1 MVISRGLPLLGWTPK
16 EDESGAAAAMA
27 IFDTP
32 QEAFGA
38 LRPACVQLTKAQT
51 VENVERLRS
60 QLRAVSDSAL
70 QELQEYV
77 LFPLRFALKTP
88 GPKREGVVRSVVQ
101 CVGFVLSATCVK
113 KADLLLEL
121 FSELCVC
128 LASPSSPPQLAPL
141 SEELKQDVVQALL
154 ALLHSAYG
162 DVLLS
167 LYQPSSLPQL
177 GFAMS
182 LLLGLAEQEKARQV
196 KMAALR
202 CLQAL
207 LLQCDCPQGHQSLE
221 KEEMRQ
227 CGDLFASFLP
237 GVSIALSKV
246 ITGDVKQ
253 GHTVVVSAI
262 RLFSRAVS
270 LVMADEQLA
279 QLPEERKKPASEQ
292 SKIQALGVHRD
303 SDWARNTA
311 SKLSILIKKV
321 VGSGSVHPHWKV
333 RRELVDMAH
342 LLLTTCGRSL
352 VDSAGQLLKALV
364 GLVNDESAEVRR
376 ESERALEDIAA
387 QECVAGNRHLADI
400 LCEDLH
406 SLATSLPRFM
416 TTQNDQGKTATLN
429 LVLGYLKLLGPKVSL
444 VLNSAS
450 HLRRLSKALMQ
461 VLELEVKD
469 VKVVEEKS
477 GAPEAFQLPL
487 PASLQRKYFRFFTDE
502 RIFSLLQQ
510 ICRALGSHGN
520 LYLLVDHFMDLYR
533 ESTVYRK
540 QAAMVLN
547 ELIAGAAGQEAQG
560 ASLSSEDLL
569 GIVTSVLEEYVDS
582 GNWHLVTSLEGQE
595 SWAEPADSRP
605 LAVAYEA
612 SRGPLPSLGSSPS
625 IRCMNS
631 NIWQICVQL
640 EGIGSF
646 ASALGKDFRF
656 LLISALYP
664 VLEKAGDGTLLVS
677 QTAKGTLAGICRACG
692 YVSIP
697 ELLGQNAD
705 YLVNEVSLRL
715 RHPVEEAQALR
726 VLEAMLRH
734 SDARVA
740 PLVEDLVGDV
750 LSRLDHCHSERAP
763 SFLGALRTL
772 MASLVSWFGLEQQTH
787 HEPDGGPSC
796 RPAQRPTHLPTAA
809 EMEEFFSAYVKQKQ
823 IAEGD
828 VEEEEEEEDSVGQ
841 PGATEEAPEA
851 EKPLPL
857 QAQMAK
863 DVLERAVHLLPSKS
877 LAVRLKA
884 LDVLELCLMVLG
896 PHEDVL
902 LPLAHRAWPALV
914 CRLINDDPLA
924 VLRAFKVLCTLGSC
938 SGDFLR
944 SRFCK
949 DVLPKLAASLASQA
963 PTSAHAGPVYGH
975 SLAFKL
981 QLAVLQG
988 LGSLCQALDLGENDL
1003 NTVVDACLPY
1013 LSARQPVRLQE
1024 GARSVFLR
1032 LMEVDPDAIWF
1043 FLCNVWCPR
1052 NPEPPHPCLRPVKL
1066 AGGEKTRNEFTDNVQ
1081 SLLDQLG
1088 G

>member
-1 MVISRGLPLLGWTPK
+1 
-16 EDESGAAAAMA
+16 MA

-141 SEELKQDVVQALL
+141 SEELKQDVAQALL

-177 GFAMS
+177 GFAVS

-196 KMAALR
+196 KITALR

-253 GHTVVVSAI
+253 GHAVAVSAI
-262 RLFSRAVS
+262 KLFSGAVS

-279 QLPEERKKPASEQ
+279 QIPEEGKKPASEE
-292 SKIQALGVHRD
+292 SKIQALVVCRD
-303 SDWARNTA
+303 TDWTRNTA
-311 SKLSILIKKV
+311 CRLSILIEKV
-321 VGSGSVHPHWKV
+321 VGFGSVHPHWKV
-333 RRELVDMAH
+333 RRELVEMAR

-376 ESERALEDIAA
+376 ESERALEDVAA
-387 QECVAGNRHLADI
+387 QESVAGNRRLAD
-400 LCEDLH
+400 LLSEDLH

-416 TTQNDQGKTATLN
+416 TSQNDRGKMATLN
-429 LVLGYLKLLGPKVSL
+429 LLLGYLKLLGPKVSL

-450 HLRRLSKALMQ
+450 HLQRLSKALMQ

-469 VKVVEEKS
+469 VKVVEEKG
-477 GAPEAFQLPL
+477 GAPEVLQ
-487 PASLQRKYFRFFTDE
+487 PAGLQRKYFRFFTDE
-502 RIFSLLQQ
+502 RIFPLLQQ
-510 ICRALGSHGN
+510 ICRALGGHGN

-540 QAAMVLN
+540 QAAMVVN
-547 ELIAGAAGQEAQG
+547 ELIAGAAGREAQN
-560 ASLSSEDLL
+560 ASLSSEDLVA
-569 GIVTSVLEEYVDS
+569 IVTSVLEEYVDS

-595 SWAEPADSRP
+595 SWAEAAGSRP
-605 LAVAYEA
+605 LAVTYEA
-612 SRGPLPSLGSSPS
+612 SRGPLLPPESSPN

-631 NIWQICVQL
+631 NIWQICLQL

-646 ASALGKDFRF
+646 ASALEKDFRF

-664 VLEKAGDGTLLVS
+664 VLEKAGDSTLLVS
-677 QTAKGTLAGICRACG
+677 QTAKWTLAGMCRACG

-697 ELLGQNAD
+697 ELLRQNAD
-705 YLVNEVSLRL
+705 YLVNEISLRL
-715 RHPVEEAQALR
+715 RHPAEEAQALR

-740 PLVEDLVGDV
+740 PLVEDLVEDV
-750 LSRLDHCHSERAP
+750 LARLDQCHSERAP
-763 SFLGALRTL
+763 SFLAALRTL
-772 MASLVSWFGLEQQTH
+772 MASLGKLRMRDWEGFSE
-787 HEPDGGPSC
+787 C
-796 RPAQRPTHLPTAA
+796 RSFRTCWLCLAA
-809 EMEEFFSAYVKQKQ
+809 V
-823 IAEGD
+823 
-828 VEEEEEEEDSVGQ
+828 
-841 PGATEEAPEA
+841 
-851 EKPLPL
+851 LPL
-857 QAQMAK
+857 
-863 DVLERAVHLLPSKS
+863 R
-877 LAVRLKA
+877 
-884 LDVLELCLMVLG
+884 
-896 PHEDVL
+896 
-902 LPLAHRAWPALV
+902 
-914 CRLINDDPLA
+914 
-924 VLRAFKVLCTLGSC
+924 
-938 SGDFLR
+938 
-944 SRFCK
+944 
-949 DVLPKLAASLASQA
+949 
-963 PTSAHAGPVYGH
+963 
-975 SLAFKL
+975 
-981 QLAVLQG
+981 
-988 LGSLCQALDLGENDL
+988 
-1003 NTVVDACLPY
+1003 
-1013 LSARQPVRLQE
+1013 
-1024 GARSVFLR
+1024 
-1032 LMEVDPDAIWF
+1032 
-1043 FLCNVWCPR
+1043 
-1052 NPEPPHPCLRPVKL
+1052 
-1066 AGGEKTRNEFTDNVQ
+1066 
-1081 SLLDQLG
+1081 
-1088 G
+1088 

>member
-1 MVISRGLPLLGWTPK
+1 
-16 EDESGAAAAMA
+16 MA

-88 GPKREGVVRSVVQ
+88 GLKREGVVRSVVQ

-141 SEELKQDVVQALL
+141 SEELKQDVAQALL

-177 GFAMS
+177 GFAVS

-196 KMAALR
+196 KITALR

-253 GHTVVVSAI
+253 GHAVAVSAI
-262 RLFSRAVS
+262 KLFSGAVS

-279 QLPEERKKPASEQ
+279 QIPEEGKKPASEE
-292 SKIQALGVHRD
+292 SKIQALVVRRD
-303 SDWARNTA
+303 SDWTRNTA
-311 SKLSILIKKV
+311 CRLSILIEKV
-321 VGSGSVHPHWKV
+321 VGFGSVHPHWKV
-333 RRELVDMAH
+333 RRELVEMAR

-352 VDSAGQLLKALV
+352 VDSASQLLKALV

-376 ESERALEDIAA
+376 ESERALEDVAA
-387 QECVAGNRHLADI
+387 QESVAGNRRLAD
-400 LCEDLH
+400 LLSEDLH

-416 TTQNDQGKTATLN
+416 TSQNDRGKMATLN
-429 LVLGYLKLLGPKVSL
+429 LLLGYLKLLGPKVSL

-450 HLRRLSKALMQ
+450 HLQRLSKALMQ

-469 VKVVEEKS
+469 VKVVEEKR
-477 GAPEAFQLPL
+477 GAPEVLQ

-502 RIFSLLQQ
+502 RIFPLLQQ
-510 ICRALGSHGN
+510 ICQALGGHGN

-540 QAAMVLN
+540 QAAMVIN
-547 ELIAGAAGQEAQG
+547 ELIAGAAGREAQN
-560 ASLSSEDLL
+560 ASLSSEDLMA
-569 GIVTSVLEEYVDS
+569 IVTSVLEEYVDS

-595 SWAEPADSRP
+595 SWAEAAGSRP
-605 LAVAYEA
+605 LAVTYEA
-612 SRGPLPSLGSSPS
+612 CRGPLLPPESSPN

-631 NIWQICVQL
+631 NIWQICLQL

-664 VLEKAGDGTLLVS
+664 VLEKSGDGTLLVS
-677 QTAKGTLAGICRACG
+677 QTAKWTLAGMCQACG

-697 ELLGQNAD
+697 ELLRQNAD
-705 YLVNEVSLRL
+705 YLVNEISLRL
-715 RHPVEEAQALR
+715 RHPAEEAQALR

-740 PLVEDLVGDV
+740 PLVEDLVEDV
-750 LSRLDHCHSERAP
+750 LARLDQCHSERAP
-763 SFLGALRTL
+763 SFLAALRTL
-772 MASLVSWFGLEQQTH
+772 MASLASWFGPEQQTH
-787 HEPDGGPSC
+787 HEPEGGSSC
-796 RPAQRPTHLPTAA
+796 RRAQRLTNLPTAA
-809 EMEEFFSAYVKQKQ
+809 EMEEFFSAYVKQKR

-828 VEEEEEEEDSVGQ
+828 LEEEEEEEEDPAVR
-841 PGATEEAPEA
+841 PEAPE
-851 EKPLPL
+851 ETPGPERPLPL

-884 LDVLELCLMVLG
+884 LDVLELCLVVLG
-896 PHEDVL
+896 PHENIL

-924 VLRAFKVLCTLGSC
+924 VLRAFKVLCTLGAC

-949 DVLPKLAASLASQA
+949 DVLPKLASSLAAQA

-1024 GARSVFLR
+1024 AARSVFLR
-1032 LMEVDPDAIWF
+1032 LMELDPDAIWF
-1043 FLCNVWCPR
+1043 FLCNVWYPR
-1052 NPEPPHPCLRPVKL
+1052 NLEAPHPSLHPAKL
-1066 AGGEKTRNEFTDNVQ
+1066 AGSEKTRNEFTDNVQ

>member
-1 MVISRGLPLLGWTPK
+1 
-16 EDESGAAAAMA
+16 MA

-38 LRPACVQLTKAQT
+38 LRPSCVQLTQAQT
-51 VENVERLRS
+51 VENVERLHS
-60 QLRAVSDSAL
+60 QLRVVSDSAL

-101 CVGFVLSATCVK
+101 CVGFVLSSTCVK

-128 LASPSSPPQLAPL
+128 LASLSNPSQLAPL
-141 SEELKQDVVQALL
+141 SEELKQDVGQALL

-177 GFAMS
+177 GFAVS
-182 LLLGLAEQEKARQV
+182 LLLALAEQEKARQV
-196 KMAALR
+196 KITALR

-207 LLQCDCPQGHQSLE
+207 LLQCNCPEDHRSLE
-221 KEEMRQ
+221 KEERRQ

-237 GVSIALSKV
+237 GISISLSK
-246 ITGDVKQ
+246 IISADAKQ
-253 GHTVVVSAI
+253 GHAVTVSAI
-262 RLFSRAVS
+262 KLFSTAVS

-279 QLPEERKKPASEQ
+279 EIPEERKKPASGQ
-292 SKIQALGVHRD
+292 SKMEALVVHRD
-303 SDWARNTA
+303 AAWTRNTA

-321 VGSGSVHPHWKV
+321 AASASVHPHWKV
-333 RRELVDMAH
+333 RRELVEMAH

-364 GLVNDESAEVRR
+364 GLVNDESPEVQRP
-376 ESERALEDIAA
+376 SERALKEMSA
-387 QECVAGNRHLADI
+387 QERVAGNRLLADI
-400 LCEDLH
+400 LSEDLH
-406 SLATSLPRFM
+406 SLATALPRLM
-416 TTQNDQGKTATLN
+416 TSQNDQGKVATLN
-429 LVLGYLKLLGPKVSL
+429 LALGYLKLLGPKVSV
-444 VLNSAS
+444 VLHSAS
-450 HLRRLSKALMQ
+450 HLQRLSKALMQ

-469 VKVVEEKS
+469 VKVVEERS
-477 GAPEAFQLPL
+477 CAPEAFPQ
-487 PASLQRKYFRFFTDE
+487 PARGSLQRKYFRFFTDD
-502 RIFSLLQQ
+502 RIFPLLQQ
-510 ICRALGSHGN
+510 ICRALGTYGN

-533 ESTVYRK
+533 ESAAYRK
-540 QAAMVLN
+540 QAAMVVN
-547 ELIAGAAGQEAQG
+547 ELIAGAAGQEARNT
-560 ASLSSEDLL
+560 SLSSEDLV

-582 GNWHLVTSLEGQE
+582 GNWHLATRLEVQE
-595 SWAEPADSRP
+595 SCDESTATEARP
-605 LAVAYEA
+605 LAVTYGAA
-612 SRGPLPSLGSSPS
+612 HAPLVSPGSSPTL
-625 IRCMNS
+625 RCMNS
-631 NIWQICVQL
+631 NIWQVCIQL
-640 EGIGSF
+640 EGISTF
-646 ASALGKDFRF
+646 ASTLGKDFRL

-677 QTAKGTLAGICRACG
+677 QTAKGTLADICQACG
-692 YVSIP
+692 YLSVP
-697 ELLGQNAD
+697 ELLRQNAD
-705 YLVNEVSLRL
+705 YLVNGVSLHL
-715 RHPVEEAQALR
+715 RHPADEPHALQ

-734 SDARVA
+734 SDAQGA
-740 PLVEDLVGDV
+740 PLVEDLVEDI
-750 LSRLDHCHSERAP
+750 LARLDQCHSERAS

-772 MASLVSWFGLEQQTH
+772 MASLASWFGPEQETH
-787 HEPDGGPSC
+787 RKPEGGSSC
-796 RPAQRPTHLPTAA
+796 PPTPRPANLPTAA

-823 IAEGD
+823 MAEGD
-828 VEEEEEEEDSVGQ
+828 VEEEEEEDPAV
-841 PGATEEAPEA
+841 PPDAPEGSPEA
-851 EKPLPL
+851 DRPLPL
-857 QAQMAK
+857 QAKMAK

-884 LDVLELCLMVLG
+884 LEVLELGVMVLG
-896 PHEDVL
+896 PHENVL

-924 VLRAFKVLCTLGSC
+924 VLRAFQVLCTLGAH

-944 SRFCK
+944 SRFSK
-949 DVLPKLAASLASQA
+949 DVLPKLAASLVAQA
-963 PTSAHAGPVYGH
+963 PTSAHAGPVYSH
-975 SLAFKL
+975 TLAFKL

-1013 LSARQPVRLQE
+1013 LSARQPGRLQE
-1024 GARSVFLR
+1024 AARSVFLR

-1052 NPEPPHPCLRPVKL
+1052 NLEAPHPCLRPVKL
-1066 AGGEKTRNEFTDNVQ
+1066 AGSEKTRNEFTDNVQ